1 MPSMR
6 PASLNPRARAAG
18 AAEPSPR
25 APDPARPASAPA
37 SAATPLTRQTAIA
50 EAAHEAVRAGGFHE
64 SSYELQHGLQITES
78 EWPDDVTVPG
88 ALGER

>member
-6 PASLNPRARAAG
+6 PASLNPRARAAS
-18 AAEPSPR
+18 ASDPSPR
-25 APDPARPASAPA
+25 SSDPAR
-37 SAATPLTRQTAIA
+37 AATPPDRKTALA
-50 EAAHEAVRAGGFHE
+50 EAADEAVRAGGFHE

-78 EWPDDVTVPG
+78 EWPDDLTVPG